1 MVGPW
6 QDDAVSTTFPTAPR
20 SVLGYDID
28 EVERFLTDA
37 RRAYTANDS
46 APGIEAAKIRA
57 TAFSMRKGGYSTQ
70 HVDAALER
78 LEDAFATRE
87 REREIVAV
95 GQKAWYSEARG
106 KATDVVARLER
117 PAGQR
122 FARVGFLGTG
132 YHPKDVDAFAERLHG
147 YFKEGRA
154 LSLTEVRSVVFR
166 PKHGGYREAQ
176 VDAVL
181 DAVVE
186 VMLAVR

>member
-1 MVGPW
+1 M
-6 QDDAVSTTFPTAPR
+6 STTFPTAPR

-46 APGIEAAKIRA
+46 APGIEAAKIHA

-87 REREIVAV
+87 REREIGAV

-117 PAGQR
+117 PSGQR

>member
-1 MVGPW
+1 MTDW
-6 QDDAVSTTFPTAPR
+6 QNVAVATTFPTAAR
-20 SVLGYDID
+20 SALGYDVD
-28 EVERFLTDA
+28 EVERFLEDA
-37 RRAYTANDS
+37 RRAYSADDS

-57 TAFSMRKGGYSTQ
+57 TAFSMRKGGYSTS

-78 LEDAFATRE
+78 LEDAFAARE
-87 REREIVAV
+87 REREITEV
-95 GQKAWYSEARG
+95 GQKAWYAEART
-106 KATDVVARLER
+106 KASDVVARLER
-117 PAGQR
+117 PDGQR
-122 FARVGFLGTG
+122 FHRVSFLGTG
-132 YHPKDVDAFAERLHG
+132 YHPKDVDAFAERLAG
-147 YFKEGRA
+147 YFREGKA

>member
-1 MVGPW
+1 VP
-6 QDDAVSTTFPTAPR
+6 STFPTAPR
-20 SVLGYDID
+20 SVLGYDPD
-28 EVERFLTDA
+28 EVEHFLEDA

-78 LEDAFATRE
+78 LEDAFAARE
-87 REREIVAV
+87 REREIADV
-95 GQKAWYSEARG
+95 GQKAWYAEARG
-106 KATDVVARLER
+106 KASDVVARLGR
-117 PAGQR
+117 PDGQR
-122 FARVGFLGTG
+122 FQRVGFLTTG
-132 YHPKDVDAFAERLHG
+132 YHPKDVDEFSRRLHS
-147 YFKEGRA
+147 YFKDGKP

-176 VDAVL
+176 VDALL